1 MLYIYDTK
9 QQIKFINMYLLGLLW
24 ARDCAVTFGYIISF
38 LVLCNPV
45 RGTEQYFI
53 ARQGETLSHCLEI
66 TVKKCRAHV
75 FTEIDSSTVQ
85 LHLPAALDSITFDS
99 SEN

>member
-1 MLYIYDTK
+1 MD
-9 QQIKFINMYLLGLLW
+9 LLG
-24 ARDCAVTFGYIISF
+24 VTVCQGLCCFFWLYNLIS
-38 LVLCNPV
+38 VLCSPV

-53 ARQGETLSHCLEI
+53 ARRGETLSHRLEI
-66 TVKKCRAHV
+66 TIRKCQAYI

-99 SEN
+99 SET